1 MELEIYHYSLC
12 VSLTLLLF
20 FSFRFLFGKLPDKQ
34 IFRQYRISRML
45 MGIALLDLAANYSA
59 HLFFDP
65 SSGCPYQCHSHES
78 LYILACRMAFW

>member
-45 MGIALLDLAANYSA
+45 MGIALLD
-59 HLFFDP
+59 
-65 SSGCPYQCHSHES
+65 
-78 LYILACRMAFW
+78 

>member
-20 FSFRFLFGKLPDKQ
+20 FSFRFLFGKLPEKQ

-45 MGIALLDLAANYSA
+45 MGIALLDLAANYWLSGNLVGISINLCKSIQKE
-59 HLFFDP
+59 LFINDTP
-65 SSGCPYQCHSHES
+65 
-78 LYILACRMAFW
+78 

>member
-45 MGIALLDLAANYSA
+45 MGIALLDLAANYSV
-59 HLFFDP
+59 HLFLTP
-65 SSGCPYQCHSHES
+65 RLAAPYQCHSHES

>member
-1 MELEIYHYSLC
+1 MELEIYQYSLC

-45 MGIALLDLAANYSA
+45 MGIALLDLAANYSGLSGNLVGISINLCKSIQKE
-59 HLFFDP
+59 LFINDTP
-65 SSGCPYQCHSHES
+65 
-78 LYILACRMAFW
+78 

>member
-45 MGIALLDLAANYSA
+45 MGIALLDLAANYSV
-59 HLFFDP
+59 HPDFVIVSP
-65 SSGCPYQCHSHES
+65 K
-78 LYILACRMAFW
+78 ILRQRV

>member
-34 IFRQYRISRML
+34 IFRQYRISAQWKFSGDHPINIGDYQLRL
-45 MGIALLDLAANYSA
+45 AWKALPWS
-59 HLFFDP
+59 F
-65 SSGCPYQCHSHES
+65 
-78 LYILACRMAFW
+78 II